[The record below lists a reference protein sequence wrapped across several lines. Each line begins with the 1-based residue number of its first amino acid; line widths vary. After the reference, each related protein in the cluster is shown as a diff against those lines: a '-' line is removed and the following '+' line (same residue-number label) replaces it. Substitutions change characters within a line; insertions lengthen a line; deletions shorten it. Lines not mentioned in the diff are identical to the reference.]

1 MLSEFV
7 SSEFYGDELRNASR
21 IERPLD
27 AVRPGLK
34 DTLIALLQNTYSGH
48 GGQSPI
54 SQSSTGEEVRLQYI
68 EMPNGEA
75 DISDRRSVAIPSH
88 IELFFQKI
96 LSNLQWYFGETMN
109 KEVLIICGY
118 GNAVRN
124 SWPLKPLHTNWVP
137 TDRSLRQPHV

>member
-7 SSEFYGDELRNASR
+7 SREFYGDELRNASR

-34 DTLIALLQNTYSGH
+34 EALVAVLKDTYSGP

-54 SQSSTGEEVRLQYI
+54 LQSSTGEEVRLQYI
-68 EMPNGEA
+68 EMPNGKA

-96 LSNLQWYFGETMN
+96 LPNLQSYFGETMN
-109 KEVLIICGY
+109 KEVLIIDGY
-118 GNAVRN
+118 GNAVRDTR
-124 SWPLKPLHTNWVP
+124 P
-137 TDRSLRQPHV
+137 